1 MGWSGWSG
9 TVPSN
14 AAVASGSDGLSDYS
28 GEDGGGERFVRL
40 EETPREQAFRAEL
53 RSWLGET
60 LPTLPPEPP
69 FEDWAAKRA
78 YDTGWQRRL
87 FDAGYAG
94 VSWPAAYGGRG
105 ATPSEELIFLEETE
119 RAGAPY
125 VGCNFVS
132 TLHAGP
138 TIAAEGTPEQ
148 RARYLPPILRGDN
161 VWCQGFPEPEAGS
174 DLASLRTRAV
184 RDGNHYVVTG
194 QKIWTSHAQVADY
207 CELLVRTDPDAP
219 VATDSAPGS
228 SSGTAGRNLQR
239 KHRGITWMI
248 MPMDS
253 PGITVRP
260 MRTLT
265 GESEFSEMFLDEVR
279 IPVENVVGAENDGW
293 RVAMVTFSFERGTAF
308 VSELLGSMR
317 LLTDLVDIARKTSSA
332 AGTGTA
338 WDDAG
343 IRRELTLAAAE
354 LDAQWALTKRNVS
367 RAARHGSPGVGGS
380 IFKLAY
386 HETRERIGEVALQV
400 LGRARLALDDP
411 TGLSARH
418 LDHVHQRLYALSLSI
433 AAGTAQIQRNIVGER
448 LLGLPKER

>member
-1 MGWSGWSG
+1 M
-9 TVPSN
+9 
-14 AAVASGSDGLSDYS
+14 
-28 GEDGGGERFVRL
+28 RL
-40 EETPREQAFRAEL
+40 RETPGEQAFRAEL
-53 RSWLGET
+53 RAWLDET

-69 FEDWAAKRA
+69 FEDWTAKRA

-94 VSWPAAYGGRG
+94 VSWPAEYGGRG
-105 ATPSEELIFLEETE
+105 STPSEELIFLSETE

-125 VGCNFVS
+125 VGCCFVS

-148 RARYLPPILRGDN
+148 RARYLPAILRGDD
-161 VWCQGFPEPEAGS
+161 VWCQGFSEPEAGS

-184 RDGNHYVVTG
+184 RDGDHYVVTG

-207 CELLVRTDPDAP
+207 CELLVRTDPDSP
-219 VATDSAPGS
+219 S
-228 SSGTAGRNLQR
+228 
-239 KHRGITWMI
+239 KHRGITWMV

-253 PGITVRP
+253 PGITVVP

-293 RVAMVTFSFERGTAF
+293 RVAMVTFGFERGTAF

-317 LLTDLVDIARKTSSA
+317 LLADLVEIAKTTPLGA
-332 AGTGTA
+332 GTA

-343 IRRELTLAAAE
+343 IRRDLTVVAAE

-386 HETRERIGEVALQV
+386 HETRERMGEVAMQV
-400 LGRARLALDDP
+400 LGRARLALGDP
-411 TGLSARH
+411 TERSARH
-418 LDHVHQRLYALSLSI
+418 LDHVQQRLYALSLSI
-433 AAGTAQIQRNIVGER
+433 AAGTSQIQRNIVGER
-448 LLGLPKER
+448 MLGLPKER

>member
-1 MGWSGWSG
+1 
-9 TVPSN
+9 
-14 AAVASGSDGLSDYS
+14 
-28 GEDGGGERFVRL
+28 VRL
-40 EETPREQAFRAEL
+40 SETESERAFRAEL
-53 RSWLGET
+53 RAWLDAT

-87 FDAGYAG
+87 HDAGYAG
-94 VSWPAAYGGRG
+94 ISWPTEYGGRG
-105 ATPSEELIFLEETE
+105 ATPSEELIFLEETT

-125 VGCNFVS
+125 VGCCFVS

-148 RARYLPPILRGDN
+148 RARYLPPILRGEN
-161 VWCQGFPEPEAGS
+161 VWCQGFSEPGSGS

-184 RDGNHYVVTG
+184 RDGDDYVVTG
-194 QKIWTSHAQVADY
+194 QKIWTSHAQVADF

-219 VATDSAPGS
+219 
-228 SSGTAGRNLQR
+228 
-239 KHRGITWMI
+239 KHRGITWMV

-253 PGITVRP
+253 PGIDVRP

-279 IPVENVVGAENDGW
+279 IPAANVVGAENDGW
-293 RVAMVTFSFERGTAF
+293 RVAMVTFGFERGTAF

-317 LLTDLVDIARKTSSA
+317 LVADLVDIARKTP
-332 AGTGTA
+332 GRGGGTA
-338 WDDAG
+338 WDDDR
-343 IRRELTLAAAE
+343 IREELTVVAAE
-354 LDAQWALTKRNVS
+354 LDAEWALTKRNVS
-367 RAARHGSPGVGGS
+367 RAARAGNTGVGGS
-380 IFKLAY
+380 VFKLAY
-386 HETRERIGEVALQV
+386 HETRERMGAVALRL
-400 LGRARLALDDP
+400 LGRARLALDDRS
-411 TGLSARH
+411 GLSPRH
-418 LDHVHQRLYALSLSI
+418 LDHVQETLYALSLSI

>member
-1 MGWSGWSG
+1 
-9 TVPSN
+9 
-14 AAVASGSDGLSDYS
+14 
-28 GEDGGGERFVRL
+28 VRL
-40 EETPREQAFRAEL
+40 RETAEERAFRHEL
-53 RSWLGET
+53 REWLDEV
-60 LPTLPPEPP
+60 LPKLPPAPP
-69 FEDWAAKRA
+69 FEDWTAKRA

-87 FDAGYAG
+87 YDAGYAG
-94 VSWPAAYGGRG
+94 ISWPVEYGGRG
-105 ATPSEELIFLEETE
+105 ATPSEELIFLDETE

-148 RARYLPPILRGDN
+148 RARYLPPILRGEN
-161 VWCQGFPEPEAGS
+161 VWCQGFSEPEAGS
-174 DLASLRTRAV
+174 DLASLRTRGV
-184 RDGNHYVVTG
+184 RDGDHYVVTG

-207 CELLVRTDPDAP
+207 CELLVRTDPDA
-219 VATDSAPGS
+219 
-228 SSGTAGRNLQR
+228 Q

-253 PGITVRP
+253 PGIEVRP

-293 RVAMVTFSFERGTAF
+293 RVAMVTFGFERGTAF

-317 LLTDLVDIARKTSSA
+317 LVADLVDIARKTA
-332 AGTGTA
+332 RADGTA

-343 IRRELTLAAAE
+343 VRRELAVVAAE
-354 LDAQWALTKRNVS
+354 LDAEWALTKRNVS
-367 RAARHGSPGVGGS
+367 RAARHGNPGVGGS
-380 IFKLAY
+380 VFKLAY
-386 HETRERIGEVALQV
+386 HETRERLGEVALRI

-411 TGLSARH
+411 TGVSARH

-433 AAGTAQIQRNIVGER
+433 AAGTAQVQRNIVGER
-448 LLGLPKER
+448 LLGLPRER

>member
-1 MGWSGWSG
+1 VRHLTGCQI
-9 TVPSN
+9 TV
-14 AAVASGSDGLSDYS
+14 VA
-28 GEDGGGERFVRL
+28 VRL
-40 EETPREQAFRAEL
+40 KETPDERAFRTEL
-53 RSWLGET
+53 RNWLDET

-69 FEDWAAKRA
+69 FEDWTAKRA

-87 FDAGYAG
+87 FEAGYAG
-94 VSWPAAYGGRG
+94 VSWPQEYGGRG

-125 VGCNFVS
+125 VGCCFVS

-148 RARYLPPILRGDN
+148 RARYLPPILRGEH
-161 VWCQGFPEPEAGS
+161 VWCQGFSEPGAGS

-184 RDGNHYVVTG
+184 RDGDHYVVTG

-207 CELLVRTDPDAP
+207 CELLVRTDPEAP
-219 VATDSAPGS
+219 
-228 SSGTAGRNLQR
+228 
-239 KHRGITWMI
+239 KHRGITWMV

-279 IPVENVVGAENDGW
+279 IPVENVVGVENDGW

-317 LLTDLVDIARKTSSA
+317 LLADLVDIARKA
-332 AGTGTA
+332 PAPAGGGCA
-338 WDDAG
+338 WDDDG
-343 IRRELTLAAAE
+343 IRRDLTVVAAE

-367 RAARHGSPGVGGS
+367 RAARHGTPGVGGS
-380 IFKLAY
+380 VFKLAY
-386 HETRERIGEVALQV
+386 HETRERMGEVALRI

>member
-1 MGWSGWSG
+1 M
-9 TVPSN
+9 
-14 AAVASGSDGLSDYS
+14 
-28 GEDGGGERFVRL
+28 RL
-40 EETPREQAFRAEL
+40 RETPEEQAFRQEL
-53 RSWLGET
+53 RAWLDET

-69 FEDWAAKRA
+69 FEDWPAKRA

-87 FDAGYAG
+87 HDAGYAG
-94 VSWPAAYGGRG
+94 ISWPKEYGGRG

-148 RARYLPPILRGDN
+148 RARYLPPILRGEH
-161 VWCQGFPEPEAGS
+161 VWCQGFSEPEAGS

-184 RDGNHYVVTG
+184 RDGDHYVVTG
-194 QKIWTSHAQVADY
+194 QKIWTSHAQVADF
-207 CELLVRTDPDAP
+207 CELLVRTDPDAL

-228 SSGTAGRNLQR
+228 TTGGTGRNLQR
-239 KHRGITWMI
+239 KHRGITWLI
-248 MPMDS
+248 MPMDL

-279 IPVENVVGAENDGW
+279 IPVENAVGAENDGW

-317 LLTDLVDIARKTSSA
+317 LLADLVDIARKTP
-332 AGTGTA
+332 AGRHGTA

-343 IRRELTLAAAE
+343 IRRELAVIGAE
-354 LDAQWALTKRNVS
+354 LEAEWALTRRNVS
-367 RAARHGSPGVGGS
+367 RAARHGTPGVGGS
-380 IFKLAY
+380 VFKLAY
-386 HETRERIGEVALQV
+386 HETRERMGEVALRV

-411 TGLSARH
+411 TGMSARH

>member
-1 MGWSGWSG
+1 M
-9 TVPSN
+9 
-14 AAVASGSDGLSDYS
+14 
-28 GEDGGGERFVRL
+28 RL
-40 EETPREQAFRAEL
+40 RETPREQAFRAEL
-53 RSWLGET
+53 RAWLDAT
-60 LPTLPPEPP
+60 LPTLPEPPP

-87 FDAGYAG
+87 YDAGYAG
-94 VSWPAAYGGRG
+94 ISWPKEYGGRG

-148 RARYLPPILRGDN
+148 RARYLPPILRGDH
-161 VWCQGFPEPEAGS
+161 VWCQGFSEPEAGS

-184 RDGNHYVVTG
+184 RDGDHYVVTG

-207 CELLVRTDPDAP
+207 CELLARTDPDAP
-219 VATDSAPGS
+219 
-228 SSGTAGRNLQR
+228 R
-239 KHRGITWMI
+239 HRGITWMI

-253 PGITVRP
+253 PGIDVRP

-265 GESEFSEMFLDEVR
+265 GECEFSEMFLDEVR
-279 IPVENVVGAENDGW
+279 IPVANVVGAENDGW
-293 RVAMVTFSFERGTAF
+293 RVAMVTFGFERGTAF
-308 VSELLGSMR
+308 VSELLGSLR
-317 LLTDLVDIARKTSSA
+317 LLADLVEIARKTPLGA
-332 AGTGTA
+332 ATA

-343 IRRELTLAAAE
+343 IRRELTVVAAE
-354 LDAQWALTKRNVS
+354 LEAEWALTRRNVS
-367 RAARHGSPGVGGS
+367 RAARHGNPGVGGS
-380 IFKLAY
+380 VFKLAY
-386 HETRERIGEVALQV
+386 HETRERMGQVALRL

-418 LDHVHQRLYALSLSI
+418 VDHVGQTLYALSLSI

-448 LLGLPKER
+448 LLGLPKDPSRSAPAERNGPAPGADLPGER

>member
-1 MGWSGWSG
+1 
-9 TVPSN
+9 
-14 AAVASGSDGLSDYS
+14 
-28 GEDGGGERFVRL
+28 VRL
-40 EETPREQAFRAEL
+40 KETPEEQAFRRDL
-53 RSWLGET
+53 RSWLDET

-69 FEDWAAKRA
+69 FEDWTAKRA

-87 FDAGYAG
+87 HDAGYAG
-94 VSWPAAYGGRG
+94 ISWPKEYGGRG

-119 RAGAPY
+119 KAGAPY

-161 VWCQGFPEPEAGS
+161 VWCQGFSEPEAGS

-184 RDGNHYVVTG
+184 RDGDHYVVTG

-219 VATDSAPGS
+219 
-228 SSGTAGRNLQR
+228 
-239 KHRGITWMI
+239 KHRGITWMVI
-248 MPMDS
+248 PMDS

-317 LLTDLVDIARKTSSA
+317 LLTDLVEIARKSPLRQ
-332 AGTGTA
+332 GTA

-343 IRRELTLAAAE
+343 IRRDLTLVAAE
-354 LDAQWALTKRNVS
+354 LDAQWALTKRNVA

-380 IFKLAY
+380 VFKLAY
-386 HETRERIGEVALQV
+386 HDTRERMGEVALQV

-418 LDHVHQRLYALSLSI
+418 LDHVQQRLYALSLSI

>member
-1 MGWSGWSG
+1 
-9 TVPSN
+9 
-14 AAVASGSDGLSDYS
+14 
-28 GEDGGGERFVRL
+28 VRL
-40 EETPREQAFRAEL
+40 RETAEEQVFRHEL
-53 RSWLGET
+53 RAWLDET
-60 LPTLPPEPP
+60 LPTLPPAPP
-69 FEDWAAKRA
+69 FEDWPAKRA

-87 FDAGYAG
+87 FEAGYAG
-94 VSWPAAYGGRG
+94 ISWPQEYGGRG
-105 ATPSEELIFLEETE
+105 ATPSEELIFLEESE

-148 RARYLPPILRGDN
+148 RARYLPPILRGDE
-161 VWCQGFPEPEAGS
+161 VWCQGFSEPEAGS

-184 RDGNHYVVTG
+184 RDGDHYVVTG
-194 QKIWTSHAQVADY
+194 QKIWTSHAQVADF
-207 CELLVRTDPDAP
+207 CELLVRTDPDTL
-219 VATDSAPGS
+219 VAAGSAPGTS
-228 SSGTAGRNLQR
+228 SAEAGRSPQR

-253 PGITVRP
+253 PGIDVRP

-279 IPVENVVGAENDGW
+279 IPVGNVVGAENDGW
-293 RVAMVTFSFERGTAF
+293 RVAMVTFGFERGTAF

-317 LLTDLVDIARKTSSA
+317 LLTDLVEIARKGP
-332 AGTGTA
+332 AGPGGTA

-343 IRRELTLAAAE
+343 IRRELAVVGAE
-354 LDAQWALTKRNVS
+354 LDAQWALTRRNVS
-367 RAARHGSPGVGGS
+367 RAARHGNPGVGGS
-380 IFKLAY
+380 VFKLAY
-386 HETRERIGEVALQV
+386 HETRQRLGDVALRV

-433 AAGTAQIQRNIVGER
+433 AAGTAQVQRNIVGER

>member
-1 MGWSGWSG
+1 
-9 TVPSN
+9 
-14 AAVASGSDGLSDYS
+14 
-28 GEDGGGERFVRL
+28 VRL
-40 EETPREQAFRAEL
+40 KETPEEQAFRSGL
-53 RSWLGET
+53 RAWLDET

-69 FEDWAAKRA
+69 FEDWNAKRA

-87 FDAGYAG
+87 FEAGYAG
-94 VSWPAAYGGRG
+94 VSWPKEYGGRG

-119 RAGAPY
+119 KAGAPY
-125 VGCNFVS
+125 VGCCFVS

-148 RARYLPPILRGDN
+148 RATYLPPILRGDN
-161 VWCQGFPEPEAGS
+161 VWCQGFSEPEAGS

-184 RDGNHYVVTG
+184 RDGDHYVVTG

-219 VATDSAPGS
+219 
-228 SSGTAGRNLQR
+228 
-239 KHRGITWMI
+239 KHRGITWMV

-260 MRTLT
+260 MQTLT
-265 GESEFSEMFLDEVR
+265 GEREFSEMFLDEVR

-317 LLTDLVDIARKTSSA
+317 LLTDLVEIAKKTPLGS
-332 AGTGTA
+332 GTA

-343 IRRELTLAAAE
+343 IRRDLTLVAAE

-380 IFKLAY
+380 VFKLAY
-386 HETRERIGEVALQV
+386 HETRERMGEVALEI

>member
-1 MGWSGWSG
+1 M
-9 TVPSN
+9 
-14 AAVASGSDGLSDYS
+14 
-28 GEDGGGERFVRL
+28 RL
-40 EETPREQAFRAEL
+40 KETPEEQAFRQDL
-53 RSWLGET
+53 RAWLDET

-69 FEDWAAKRA
+69 FEDWTAKRA

-94 VSWPAAYGGRG
+94 ISWPTEYGGRG

-148 RARYLPPILRGDN
+148 RARYLPPILRGEN
-161 VWCQGFPEPEAGS
+161 VWCQGFSEPEAGS

-184 RDGNHYVVTG
+184 RDGDDYVVSG
-194 QKIWTSHAQVADY
+194 QKIWTSHAQIADF

-219 VATDSAPGS
+219 
-228 SSGTAGRNLQR
+228 
-239 KHRGITWMI
+239 KHRGITWI
-248 MPMDS
+248 VMPMDS
-253 PGITVRP
+253 PGIDVRP

-279 IPVENVVGAENDGW
+279 IPAANVVGAENDGW

-317 LLTDLVDIARKTSSA
+317 LLADLVEIARKTPLGA
-332 AGTGTA
+332 GTA
-338 WDDAG
+338 WDDTG
-343 IRRELTLAAAE
+343 IRQELTVVAAE

-380 IFKLAY
+380 VFKLAY
-386 HETRERIGEVALQV
+386 HETRERMGEVALRI
-400 LGRARLALDDP
+400 LGRARLALGDP

>member
-1 MGWSGWSG
+1 M
-9 TVPSN
+9 
-14 AAVASGSDGLSDYS
+14 
-28 GEDGGGERFVRL
+28 RL
-40 EETPREQAFRAEL
+40 KETPEEQAFRRDL
-53 RSWLGET
+53 RAWLDET

-69 FEDWAAKRA
+69 FEDWTAKRA

-94 VSWPAAYGGRG
+94 ISWPTEYGGRG

-119 RAGAPY
+119 QAGAPY

-161 VWCQGFPEPEAGS
+161 VWCQGFSEPEAGS

-184 RDGNHYVVTG
+184 RDGDHYVVTG
-194 QKIWTSHAQVADY
+194 QKIWTSHAQVADC

-219 VATDSAPGS
+219 EAPGHHLADHAD
-228 SSGTAGRNLQR
+228 GLARHQL
-239 KHRGITWMI
+239 
-248 MPMDS
+248 
-253 PGITVRP
+253 RP

-317 LLTDLVDIARKTSSA
+317 LLADLVEIAQKTPLRS
-332 AGTGTA
+332 GTA

-343 IRRELTLAAAE
+343 IRRELTLVAAE

-380 IFKLAY
+380 VFKLAY
-386 HETRERIGEVALQV
+386 HETRERMGEVAMQV

-418 LDHVHQRLYALSLSI
+418 LDHVQQRLYALSLSI

>member
-1 MGWSGWSG
+1 M
-9 TVPSN
+9 
-14 AAVASGSDGLSDYS
+14 
-28 GEDGGGERFVRL
+28 RL
-40 EETPREQAFRAEL
+40 KETPEEQAFRREL
-53 RSWLGET
+53 RAWLDET

-87 FDAGYAG
+87 HEAGYAG

-125 VGCNFVS
+125 VGCCFVS

-161 VWCQGFPEPEAGS
+161 VWCQGFSEPEAGS

-184 RDGNHYVVTG
+184 RDGDHYVVTG

-219 VATDSAPGS
+219 
-228 SSGTAGRNLQR
+228 
-239 KHRGITWMI
+239 KHRGITWMV
-248 MPMDS
+248 MPMDL
-253 PGITVRP
+253 PGITVKP

-308 VSELLGSMR
+308 VSELLASMR
-317 LLTDLVDIARKTSSA
+317 LLGDLVDIARKTPLGSR
-332 AGTGTA
+332 GTA

-343 IRRELTLAAAE
+343 IREDLTVVAAE

-367 RAARHGSPGVGGS
+367 RAARHGTPGVGGS
-380 IFKLAY
+380 VFKLAY
-386 HETRERIGEVALQV
+386 HETRERMGEVALRV

>member
-1 MGWSGWSG
+1 M
-9 TVPSN
+9 
-14 AAVASGSDGLSDYS
+14 
-28 GEDGGGERFVRL
+28 RL
-40 EETPREQAFRAEL
+40 RETAEEQEFRREL
-53 RSWLGET
+53 RAWLAAT
-60 LPTLPPEPP
+60 LPSLPAPPP

-87 FDAGYAG
+87 HDAGYAG
-94 VSWPAAYGGRG
+94 IAWPKEYGGRG

-125 VGCNFVS
+125 VGCCFVS

-138 TIAAEGTPEQ
+138 TIGAEGTPAQ
-148 RARYLPPILRGDN
+148 RARYLPPILRGDH
-161 VWCQGFPEPEAGS
+161 VWCQGFSEPEAGS

-184 RDGNHYVVTG
+184 RDGDHYVVTG

-207 CELLVRTDPDAP
+207 CELLARTDPDAP
-219 VATDSAPGS
+219 
-228 SSGTAGRNLQR
+228 R
-239 KHRGITWMI
+239 HRGITWMV
-248 MPMDS
+248 MAMDS
-253 PGITVRP
+253 PGIEVRP

-293 RVAMVTFSFERGTAF
+293 RVAMVTFGFERGTAF

-317 LLTDLVDIARKTSSA
+317 LLADLVDIARKTPL
-332 AGTGTA
+332 GHGTA

-343 IRRELTLAAAE
+343 IRRELTVLRAE
-354 LDAQWALTKRNVS
+354 LDAEWALTKRNVS
-367 RAARHGSPGVGGS
+367 RAARHGNPGVGGS
-380 IFKLAY
+380 VFKLAY
-386 HETRERIGEVALQV
+386 HETRERMGEVALRL

-411 TGLSARH
+411 TGVSARQ
-418 LDHVHQRLYALSLSI
+418 LDHVAQTLYALSLSI

>member
-1 MGWSGWSG
+1 M
-9 TVPSN
+9 
-14 AAVASGSDGLSDYS
+14 
-28 GEDGGGERFVRL
+28 RL
-40 EETPREQAFRAEL
+40 KETPEEQAFRHDL
-53 RSWLGET
+53 RAWLDET

-69 FEDWAAKRA
+69 FEDWAAKRV

-94 VSWPAAYGGRG
+94 ISWPTEYGGRG
-105 ATPSEELIFLEETE
+105 ATPSEELIFLEESE

-138 TIAAEGTPEQ
+138 TIGAEGTPEQ

-161 VWCQGFPEPEAGS
+161 VWCQGFSEPEAGS
-174 DLASLRTRAV
+174 DLASLRTRAI
-184 RDGNHYVVTG
+184 RDGDHYVVSG
-194 QKIWTSHAQVADY
+194 QKIWTSHAQVADF

-228 SSGTAGRNLQR
+228 SSNEAGRNLQR
-239 KHRGITWMI
+239 KHRGITWI
-248 MPMDS
+248 VMPMDS
-253 PGITVRP
+253 PGIDVRP

-279 IPVENVVGAENDGW
+279 IPVENVVGAEHDGW

-317 LLTDLVDIARKTSSA
+317 LLTDLVEIARKTPLHS
-332 AGTGTA
+332 GTA

-343 IRRELTLAAAE
+343 IRRELTVIGAE

-386 HETRERIGEVALQV
+386 HETRERMGEVALQV

>member
-1 MGWSGWSG
+1 
-9 TVPSN
+9 
-14 AAVASGSDGLSDYS
+14 
-28 GEDGGGERFVRL
+28 VRL
-40 EETPREQAFRAEL
+40 KETPEERQFRAEL
-53 RSWLGET
+53 RAWLDAT

-69 FEDWAAKRA
+69 FEDWPAKRA

-87 FDAGYAG
+87 HDAGYAG
-94 VSWPAAYGGRG
+94 ISWPKEYGGRG
-105 ATPSEELIFLEETE
+105 ATPSEELIFLEESE

-161 VWCQGFPEPEAGS
+161 VWCQGFSEPEAGS

-184 RDGNHYVVTG
+184 RDGDHYVVTG

-207 CELLVRTDPDAP
+207 CELLARTDPDAP
-219 VATDSAPGS
+219 
-228 SSGTAGRNLQR
+228 R
-239 KHRGITWMI
+239 HRGITWMV

-317 LLTDLVDIARKTSSA
+317 LLTDLVEIARKS
-332 AGTGTA
+332 GQ
-338 WDDAG
+338 WDDAAVRG
-343 IRRELTLAAAE
+343 ELVVIAAE

-367 RAARHGSPGVGGS
+367 RAARHGTPGVGGS
-380 IFKLAY
+380 VFKLAY
-386 HETRERIGEVALQV
+386 HETRTRMGEVALRL

-411 TGLSARH
+411 TGRSVRH
-418 LDHVHQRLYALSLSI
+418 LDHVQQTLYALSLSI
-433 AAGTAQIQRNIVGER
+433 AAGTTQIQRNIVGER

>member
-1 MGWSGWSG
+1 
-9 TVPSN
+9 
-14 AAVASGSDGLSDYS
+14 
-28 GEDGGGERFVRL
+28 VRL
-40 EETPREQAFRAEL
+40 RETPEEQAFRREL
-53 RSWLGET
+53 RRWLEET

-69 FEDWAAKRA
+69 FEDWQAKRA

-87 FDAGYAG
+87 YEAGYAG
-94 VSWPAAYGGRG
+94 VSWPKEYGGRG

-125 VGCNFVS
+125 VGCCFVS

-148 RARYLPPILRGDN
+148 RARYLPPILRGDH
-161 VWCQGFPEPEAGS
+161 VWCQGFSEPEAGS

-194 QKIWTSHAQVADY
+194 QKIWTSHAQVADF

-219 VATDSAPGS
+219 
-228 SSGTAGRNLQR
+228 
-239 KHRGITWMI
+239 KHKGITWLI
-248 MPMDS
+248 MPMDL
-253 PGITVRP
+253 PGIEVRP

-293 RVAMVTFSFERGTAF
+293 RVAMVTFGFERGTAF
-308 VSELLGSMR
+308 VSELLASKR
-317 LLTDLVDIARKTSSA
+317 LLADLVDIARKTPWR
-332 AGTGTA
+332 GGTA

-343 IRRELTLAAAE
+343 IRDELALIEAE
-354 LDAQWALTKRNVS
+354 LEAQWALTKRNVS
-367 RAARHGSPGVGGS
+367 RAARHGTPGVGGS
-380 IFKLAY
+380 VFKLAY
-386 HETRERIGEVALQV
+386 HETRERMGEVALRV

-448 LLGLPKER
+448 LLGLPKDR

>member
-1 MGWSGWSG
+1 M
-9 TVPSN
+9 
-14 AAVASGSDGLSDYS
+14 
-28 GEDGGGERFVRL
+28 RL
-40 EETPREQAFRAEL
+40 KETPEEQAFRRDL
-53 RSWLGET
+53 RSWLDET

-69 FEDWAAKRA
+69 FEDWTAKRA

-87 FDAGYAG
+87 HDAGYAG
-94 VSWPAAYGGRG
+94 ISWPKEYGGRG

-119 RAGAPY
+119 KAGAPY

-161 VWCQGFPEPEAGS
+161 VWCQGFSEPEAGS
-174 DLASLRTRAV
+174 DLASLRTRAI
-184 RDGNHYVVTG
+184 RDGDHYVVTG

-207 CELLVRTDPDAP
+207 CELLVRTDPEAP
-219 VATDSAPGS
+219 
-228 SSGTAGRNLQR
+228 
-239 KHRGITWMI
+239 KHRGITWMV

-317 LLTDLVDIARKTSSA
+317 LLTDLVEIARKTPLRQ
-332 AGTGTA
+332 GTA

-343 IRRELTLAAAE
+343 IRRDLTLVAAE
-354 LDAQWALTKRNVS
+354 LDAQWALTKRNVA

-380 IFKLAY
+380 VFKLAY
-386 HETRERIGEVALQV
+386 HETRERMGEVALQV

-418 LDHVHQRLYALSLSI
+418 LDHVQQRLYALSLSI